1 MGGKSTSNQYCGD
14 MLLARPTIGAIR
26 NYTQFK
32 PLPSRR
38 EWRPQRRD
46 GMTINALIIAL
57 ILAVLL
63 YAVVAM
69 GPRPQRVRVRID
81 QTRDSRYRRRME

>member
-1 MGGKSTSNQYCGD
+1 MGGKSTSNRTPRDTLSPY
-14 MLLARPTIGAIR
+14 PTVGAIR

-32 PLPSRR
+32 PLASRR
-38 EWRPQRRD
+38 DWRQQRRN

-63 YAVVAM
+63 YAVVAL

-81 QTRDSRYRRRME
+81 QARDNRYRRRME